1 MLERTKI
8 ENIVSCDKLGHFL
21 VRSRPQPTEGVL
33 LRYIAKEERFRAKRS
48 FFFFAKIRDPTK
60 VFRRCCKNR

>member
-21 VRSRPQPTEGVL
+21 VHFLVRSRPQATEGVL
-33 LRYIAKEERFRAKRS
+33 LRYIAKEERFWAKRS
-48 FFFFAKIRDPTK
+48 FFF
-60 VFRRCCKNR
+60 CQNS